1 MIYYR
6 HDQGGR
12 EHSIEAVRVF
22 TATSLVAY
30 PAGALILAL
39 GPDSLGASLAGYGL
53 ILVAMLAYAPL
64 IGSSLQR
71 IVGENAKV
79 LDEYELRLRGRAMSA
94 SYATFTGLALLLVLY
109 ASIASDK
116 GLWVP
121 AGYEQFSGVFW
132 GIFLYAS
139 VLPTAVLSWIVE
151 PSFTRET
158 P

>member
-1 MIYYR
+1 LWR
-6 HDQGGR
+6 C
-12 EHSIEAVRVF
+12 S
-22 TATSLVAY
+22 
-30 PAGALILAL
+30 
-39 GPDSLGASLAGYGL
+39 
-53 ILVAMLAYAPL
+53 PL

-94 SYATFTGLALLLVLY
+94 SYATFTGLALVLVLY